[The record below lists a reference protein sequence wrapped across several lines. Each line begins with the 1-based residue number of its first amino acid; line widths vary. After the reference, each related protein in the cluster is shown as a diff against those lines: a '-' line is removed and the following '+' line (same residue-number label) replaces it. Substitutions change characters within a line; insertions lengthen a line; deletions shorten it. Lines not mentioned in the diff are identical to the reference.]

1 MSSLKEV
8 DFGEWLNEVFCK
20 DDKHL
25 KKMVN
30 ESSDS
35 EIADMVLTKKI
46 ELNDIL
52 HLLSL
57 TRAKAIAEIIETKIK
72 QLELS
77 NTN

>member
-1 MSSLKEV
+1 MSNLKEG
-8 DFGEWLNEVFCK
+8 DFGEWLDEVFSK
-20 DDKHL
+20 EDKHL

-30 ESSDS
+30 QSSDS
-35 EIADMVLTKKI
+35 EIADMVLAKKI

-57 TRAKAIAEIIETKIK
+57 TRAKAIAEIIEIKIK

-77 NTN
+77 N